1 MKSLNQKGS
10 AALVVMAVIVVAAVG
25 FAGYRVTRHTT
36 TITPDTG
43 IASQASQK
51 PPASIKTSADLKK
64 AGQALDNT
72 TIDSSVDP
80 NSLDSDINA
89 L

>member
-1 MKSLNQKGS
+1 MKSLNQKGNTG
-10 AALVVMAVIVVAAVG
+10 LIVMAIIVVAAVG
-25 FAGYRVTRHTT
+25 FTGYRVTRHTT
-36 TITPDTG
+36 TVTPDTG
-43 IASQASQK
+43 IASQASQQ
-51 PPASIKTSADLKK
+51 PPASIKTAADLKK

>member
-1 MKSLNQKGS
+1 MKSLNQKGNT
-10 AALVVMAVIVVAAVG
+10 ALVTMAIIVVAAVG

-36 TITPDTG
+36 TITPDSGLAST
-43 IASQASQK
+43 ASQQ
-51 PPASIKTSADLKK
+51 PPTTITSTADLKK

-80 NSLDSDINA
+80 NSLDSDLNS